1 MKKQFGKIFAILAA
15 AAILIL
21 GMIAGRYLESSKKP
35 ELNTSAITAQI
46 SELSQL
52 STAELAYRGLVRY
65 SQGEITFLT
74 KKEFTMIYDANVKAG
89 VDLGQVQ
96 MDIKGNKV
104 SVTLPKA
111 EIQDITIDPDS
122 LEFYDE
128 KFALFNFQDRQE
140 KNNWDGS
147 RYHGEENG
155 GSTAYEGP
163 YRTYAGTAQRKQP
176 RGGLSWPLLLV
187 LVILTCPLWGGLGLG
202 LLGVFLGLLGACIGI
217 LAALLFSGLGL
228 VVGGVVLLA
237 NAFLFQLGT
246 PATAVV
252 TAGAALMMTALG
264 LLLTLGFFLL
274 VIKVFPPCF
283 RWCIDLIQR
292 ILHRGH
298 TGGDRA

>member
-52 STAELAYRGLVRY
+52 STAELASRGLVRY

-96 MDIKGNKV
+96 VDIKGNKV

-128 KFALFNFQDRQE
+128 KFALFNFQDRQDTVEALQYAKEDVTKQAE
-140 KNNWDGS
+140 KTD
-147 RYHGEENG
+147 
-155 GSTAYEGP
+155 
-163 YRTYAGTAQRKQP
+163 
-176 RGGLSWPLLLV
+176 
-187 LVILTCPLWGGLGLG
+187 
-202 LLGVFLGLLGACIGI
+202 
-217 LAALLFSGLGL
+217 
-228 VVGGVVLLA
+228 
-237 NAFLFQLGT
+237 
-246 PATAVV
+246 
-252 TAGAALMMTALG
+252 
-264 LLLTLGFFLL
+264 LLTTAEERAKTVITEL
-274 VIKVFPPCF
+274 VNSMWNQEDTKPEITFETAA
-283 RWCIDLIQR
+283 DTQSESS
-292 ILHRGH
+292 
-298 TGGDRA
+298 AAN

>member
-21 GMIAGRYLESSKKP
+21 GMITGRYLESSKKP

-96 MDIKGNKV
+96 VDIKGNKV

-128 KFALFNFQDRQE
+128 KFALFNFQDRQDTVEALQYAKEDVTKQAE
-140 KNNWDGS
+140 KTD
-147 RYHGEENG
+147 
-155 GSTAYEGP
+155 
-163 YRTYAGTAQRKQP
+163 
-176 RGGLSWPLLLV
+176 
-187 LVILTCPLWGGLGLG
+187 
-202 LLGVFLGLLGACIGI
+202 
-217 LAALLFSGLGL
+217 
-228 VVGGVVLLA
+228 
-237 NAFLFQLGT
+237 
-246 PATAVV
+246 
-252 TAGAALMMTALG
+252 
-264 LLLTLGFFLL
+264 LLTTAEERAKTVITEL
-274 VIKVFPPCF
+274 VNSMWNQEDTKPEITFETAA
-283 RWCIDLIQR
+283 DTQSESS
-292 ILHRGH
+292 
-298 TGGDRA
+298 AAN

>member
-96 MDIKGNKV
+96 VDIKGNKV
-104 SVTLPKA
+104 SVTL
-111 EIQDITIDPDS
+111 QDITIDPDS

-128 KFALFNFQDRQE
+128 KFALFNFQDRQDTVEALQYAKEDVTKQAE
-140 KNNWDGS
+140 KTD
-147 RYHGEENG
+147 
-155 GSTAYEGP
+155 
-163 YRTYAGTAQRKQP
+163 
-176 RGGLSWPLLLV
+176 
-187 LVILTCPLWGGLGLG
+187 
-202 LLGVFLGLLGACIGI
+202 
-217 LAALLFSGLGL
+217 
-228 VVGGVVLLA
+228 
-237 NAFLFQLGT
+237 
-246 PATAVV
+246 
-252 TAGAALMMTALG
+252 
-264 LLLTLGFFLL
+264 LLTTAEERAKTVITEL
-274 VIKVFPPCF
+274 VNSMWNQEDTKPEITFETAA
-283 RWCIDLIQR
+283 DTQSESS
-292 ILHRGH
+292 
-298 TGGDRA
+298 AAN